1 MTHDAF
7 RLNLSVISDLE
18 MSKQKPEIL
27 ERKKDSRRR

>member
-18 MSKQKPEIL
+18 MSKPEIL